1 MRRTPTAGSFTS
13 TGRAPAAVAG
23 VLVALGIGWLAYDR
37 VWGRSGDRPVAWEDR
52 SALLGKPRFLRSTVR
67 ELETREELERVL
79 TEDTVGPSR
88 PAPALPYEERR
99 VLLVVLGPRSSPAY
113 ELDVLGIREENRR
126 IVVTVSESAP
136 GPAEAAPA
144 GVTAPF
150 RLLLLPRGEKPI
162 DVEWE
167 GTTR

>member
-1 MRRTPTAGSFTS
+1 M
-13 TGRAPAAVAG
+13 
-23 VLVALGIGWLAYDR
+23 
-37 VWGRSGDRPVAWEDR
+37 
-52 SALLGKPRFLRSTVR
+52 RSTVR

-79 TEDTVGPSR
+79 AEGTVGR
-88 PAPALPYEERR
+88 PRPVPALPYEQRR

-113 ELDVLGIREENRR
+113 RLDVLGVREENRR
-126 IVVTVSESAP
+126 IVVTLRESAP
-136 GPAEAAPA
+136 GAGDAAPA

-167 GTTR
+167 GATG

>member
-1 MRRTPTAGSFTS
+1 
-13 TGRAPAAVAG
+13 
-23 VLVALGIGWLAYDR
+23 VLVALATGWLAYDR

-52 SALLGKPRFLRSTVR
+52 SALLGEPRFVRSTVR
-67 ELETREELERVL
+67 ELETREELGRVL
-79 TEDTVGPSR
+79 AEGTVGRSR
-88 PAPALPYEERR
+88 PAPALPYEQRR

-113 ELDVLGIREENRR
+113 GLDVLGAREENRR
-126 IVVTVSESAP
+126 VVVTVGESAP
-136 GPAEAAPA
+136 GPGEAAPA

-167 GTTR
+167 GATR